1 MLRDRLSIERTC
13 PAGALVPAVSWQ
25 PSADLYTYGYT
36 YSYTNAV
43 RGRFM
48 TLSFGD
54 AMRSM

>member
-1 MLRDRLSIERTC
+1 MLRDRLSIERTW
-13 PAGALVPAVSWQ
+13 PAGVSMPVVSWQ
-25 PSADLYTYGYT
+25 PSAILYTYAYT

-54 AMRSM
+54 AMGSI